1 MIVGIN
7 LLNNKIQTL
16 KIDEPQYKIESE
28 ALQVKHGENL
38 LFTI

>member
-28 ALQVKHGENL
+28 PLQVKHGGNL